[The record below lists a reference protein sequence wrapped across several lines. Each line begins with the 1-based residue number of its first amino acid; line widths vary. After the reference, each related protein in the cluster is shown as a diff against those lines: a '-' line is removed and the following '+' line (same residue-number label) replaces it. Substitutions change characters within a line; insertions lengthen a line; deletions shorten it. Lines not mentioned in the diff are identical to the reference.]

1 MRVAHIEWTI
11 RHIAWRNES
20 THLAHLWGLYTKS
33 REAQPDGLSI
43 TPCQYFLHVIS
54 LPIPYGTA
62 MDHTSQSGHKSQNQ
76 PLTDTARTSMRCSPL
91 STHAPVM
98 PHPLVA
104 FPNATASLFG
114 AMLTPLCMHLWRS
127 EPLALC
133 ARCVLHTHPVYSCR
147 RCCADVQRHTG
158 RSSLL
163 ELPTALITKLP
174 C

>member
-1 MRVAHIEWTI
+1 MERNVERRPTLGCCRPHARARRNRPILPKRGIQLTKPPA
-11 RHIAWRNES
+11 RHSFTLLR
-20 THLAHLWGLYTKS
+20 
-33 REAQPDGLSI
+33 Q
-43 TPCQYFLHVIS
+43 
-54 LPIPYGTA
+54 
-62 MDHTSQSGHKSQNQ
+62 HKSQNQ
-76 PLTDTARTSMRCSPL
+76 PLTDTARTSVRCSPL